1 MAGYQYIHF
10 EAYAHRASALAG
22 SKTVKKNGEKVRVK
36 AENTWNA
43 REILAEMMREEG
55 ACGHVK
61 TPTPPLELHG
71 KIADL
76 VDAID
81 NYEVPKGVRKDA
93 PIMLAGVISAPWP
106 PGDPRGEQW
115 KKDCLEWLKNR
126 WGDDLKCVVA
136 HVDET
141 YDHMHFYVTNK
152 QLSHVK
158 NIHPGMIARDANGD
172 DRKAAKIAYNKA
184 MEAFQDDFH
193 QGVSVRYGHAR
204 KGPGL
209 ERLSRAEW
217 RERQDGNEKHAKLLK
232 KIASQEEEIRQKAQ
246 HIKDINAVARVKE
259 MEAREAERR
268 AAKVIQDAMDSSKK
282 ESERLRLLEAN
293 LREKEKALEYKLH
306 YAAKLTEKLE
316 ADAKK
321 NAMEII
327 ARIRNFRPK

>member
-1 MAGYQYIHF
+1 MAGYQFIHF
-10 EAYAHRASALAG
+10 EAYGHSANALAG
-22 SKTVKKNGEKVRVK
+22 SKTVTKGGKKTRVK
-36 AENTWNA
+36 AEKVWNA

-55 ACGHVK
+55 ACGHVN
-61 TPTPPLELHG
+61 TPTPPIELHG
-71 KIADL
+71 NVSDL
-76 VDAID
+76 VDLID
-81 NYEVPKGVRKDA
+81 GYEVPKGVRKDA
-93 PIMLAGVISAPWP
+93 PIMIAGVISAPWP

-115 KKDCLEWLKNR
+115 KKDSLEWLKNR

-141 YDHMHFYVTNK
+141 YDHMHFYVTNR

-158 NIHPGMIARDANGD
+158 NIHPGMIARDACGD

-193 QGVSVRYGHAR
+193 QSVSVRYGHAR

-217 RERQDGNEKHAKLLK
+217 RERQDGNDKHAKLLK
-232 KIASQEEEIRQKAQ
+232 KIASQEEEIRQKTQ

-259 MEAREAERR
+259 MEARDAEAR
-268 AAKVIQDAMDSSKK
+268 AKSAIQKAMESSQK

-293 LREKEKALEYKLH
+293 LLEREKALEYKLH
-306 YAAKLTEKLE
+306 YATKLTEKLE

-321 NAMEII
+321 NAMEVI
-327 ARIRNFRPK
+327 AKIRNFRPK